1 MKQKNKGVDFLL
13 KGTLGARLL
22 ENMSTGK
29 GVSRAD
35 NGVHRAGRGG
45 GEGGVQ
51 FHFIRRL
58 MKIKSQNEKLCM

>member
-45 GEGGVQ
+45 GGGGSIPLHPQ
-51 FHFIRRL
+51 TNENQ
-58 MKIKSQNEKLCM
+58 KSK

>member
-45 GEGGVQ
+45 EGG
-51 FHFIRRL
+51 FN
-58 MKIKSQNEKLCM
+58 STSSAD

>member
-13 KGTLGARLL
+13 WGTLRARLL

-29 GVSRAD
+29 GVCRAD
-35 NGVHRAGRGG
+35 NGVHRAG
-45 GEGGVQ
+45 EGFQ

-58 MKIKSQNEKLCM
+58 IWDIKVLPKWTS